1 MAHVLHWRGG
11 GPLSDGPCSE
21 HRHRVSIVGQASR
34 IPVWVG
40 TASSHPLSS
49 QLIDAT
55 RTQIDFPTYLGANYD
70 ASTTNL
76 TYRIDPSTSA
86 SHPLEITVSF
96 LSPITPTST
105 LRQSIPASYVTVHV
119 HGEVSVNVYM
129 DVNGG
134 WVSGDT
140 RSHISWQYDA
150 FDAND
155 NKPALRRWRFQ
166 RQSELLFSEIRDRAE
181 WGTLHFTAPAVCKLE
196 SSVTL
201 LVADPSI

>member
-1 MAHVLHWRGG
+1 
-11 GPLSDGPCSE
+11 
-21 HRHRVSIVGQASR
+21 
-34 IPVWVG
+34 
-40 TASSHPLSS
+40 
-49 QLIDAT
+49 
-55 RTQIDFPTYLGANYD
+55 
-70 ASTTNL
+70 
-76 TYRIDPSTSA
+76 
-86 SHPLEITVSF
+86 
-96 LSPITPTST
+96 
-105 LRQSIPASYVTVHV
+105 
-119 HGEVSVNVYM
+119 M
-129 DVNGG
+129 DINGG

-150 FDAND
+150 FDAKD